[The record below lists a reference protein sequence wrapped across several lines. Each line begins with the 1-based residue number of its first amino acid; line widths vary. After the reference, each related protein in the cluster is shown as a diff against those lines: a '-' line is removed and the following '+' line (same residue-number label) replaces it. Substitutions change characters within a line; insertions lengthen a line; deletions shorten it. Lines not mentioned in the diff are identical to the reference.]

1 MNHIYP
7 VFEQI
12 ISREIKEEK
21 LHQKAKV
28 IWFTG
33 LSGSG
38 KTTLASTLEKE
49 LFKMGFLTQVLDGD
63 NIRMGINSNLGFS
76 PSDRREN
83 IRRIAEIA
91 KLFINCG
98 VITLCAFVSPTE
110 RIRSIVSDIV
120 GADDFYEIYLS
131 TPLETCEERDTKG
144 LYAKA
149 RKGEILDFTGISA
162 PFETPANSNL
172 IIDTTTQT
180 IEQSL
185 AILLE
190 KILPMIKA

>member
-162 PFETPANSNL
+162 PFETPANSDL
-172 IIDTTTQT
+172 IIDTTAQT

>member
-162 PFETPANSNL
+162 PFETPANSDL